1 MGSEQ
6 EKELPRSKISPGFAA
21 RLEQLGPKEQVRA
34 IVMLQANDERE
45 SLREHYAVGFSPA
58 KKRQTAEE
66 RAASVKSVRRALAKA
81 LPHLDRVLKRYRGKR
96 LRDEVDALG
105 SVPVVTT
112 AAGINALTSLDYV
125 KAILEDQQVR
135 SAF

>member
-6 EKELPRSKISPGFAA
+6 EKDPPRSKISPGFAA
-21 RLEQLGPKEQVRA
+21 RLERLGPEEQVRA
-34 IVMLQANDERE
+34 IVMLQPSATDGPPGKSYE
-45 SLREHYAVGFSPA
+45 AGFAPM
-58 KKRQTAEE
+58 KKRLTAAE
-66 RAASVKSVRRALAKA
+66 RAAAVKGVRRTLEKS
-81 LPHLDRVLKRYRGKR
+81 LPDLDRVLKRHRGKR

-112 AAGINALTSLDYV
+112 AAGIDALSSLDYV
-125 KAILEDQQVR
+125 KAILEDQPVR